1 MMTVKMKR
9 ATGWLATLCLA
20 LGAATA
26 LAALPKEA
34 RVPGGVAFVELPD
47 QPSAPTALFDGRRV
61 AVVKRNAKWV
71 AVVGIPLDTQPGV
84 QKLKVATAAGT
95 NEVSFNVVDKQYRT
109 QHLTIKNQRQVDPNP
124 DDLKRI
130 NAEQQ
135 RSRAALRM
143 FSEIETPTLQLLV
156 PVPGTRSDSFGSR
169 RFFNGQPRQPHSG
182 MDIAAGKGTPIR
194 SPAAGT
200 VVEVGDFF
208 FNGNT
213 VYIDHGAGLVTMYC
227 HLDRID
233 VKLGDVL
240 AAGQQIGTVGATGRV
255 TGPHLH
261 WGVALNGAMVDPALF
276 IAE

>member
-1 MMTVKMKR
+1 MMTVTMKR
-9 ATGWLATLCLA
+9 AAGLVAMLCLA
-20 LGAATA
+20 LGATAA

-47 QPSAPTALFDGRRV
+47 QPIAPTALFDGRRV
-61 AVVKRNAKWV
+61 AVVRRDAKWV
-71 AVVGIPLDTQPGV
+71 AIVGIPLDTAPGV
-84 QKLKVATAAGT
+84 QKLKVVTAGGT
-95 NEVSFNVVDKQYRT
+95 SEVPFKVEDKQYRT

-143 FSEIETPTLQLLV
+143 FSEIESPTLQLLV
-156 PVPGTRSDSFGSR
+156 PVPGKRSDSFGSR

-182 MDIAAGKGTPIR
+182 MDIAANKGTPIR

-240 AAGQQIGTVGATGRV
+240 TAGQPIGTVGATGRV

-261 WGVALNGAMVDPALF
+261 WGVALNGAMVDPELF

>member
-1 MMTVKMKR
+1 MKR
-9 ATGWLATLCLA
+9 VAGLLATLCLA
-20 LGAATA
+20 LSATIA
-26 LAALPKEA
+26 HAALPKES
-34 RVPGGVAFVELPD
+34 RVPGGVALIELPD
-47 QPSAPTALFDGRRV
+47 QPNAPSASFNGRRV
-61 AVVKRNAKWV
+61 AVAKRDERWL
-71 AVVGIPLDTQPGV
+71 AVVGIPLDTAPGLH
-84 QKLKVATAAGT
+84 KLKVVTAAGT
-95 NEVSFNVVDKQYRT
+95 REVPFKVDDKQYRT

-135 RSRAALRM
+135 RSRAALRR
-143 FSEIETPTLQLLV
+143 FTEIDTPTLQLLV
-156 PVPGTRSDSFGSR
+156 PVPGRRSDSFGSR

-182 MDIAAGKGTPIR
+182 MDIAANTGTPIR

-227 HLDRID
+227 HLSRID
-233 VKLGDVL
+233 VKLGDKL
-240 AAGQQIGTVGATGRV
+240 EAGQQIGAVGATGRV

-276 IAE
+276 IAEE